1 MAKDYSLEKQRR
13 FTLVARVG
21 DFFSGLSVQYPHG
34 LWWSAVGLSKISDR
48 LALPAIIAVGACLRI
63 WQINSLGYNSD
74 EAVYAGQGAAI
85 AAVPTLKDIF
95 PIFRAHP
102 LLFQFVLAV
111 GYSYFGLSDLLG
123 RLMSVGIGVATIY
136 LVYQLGR
143 MLYGRSA
150 GILAALFVALM
161 PYHVIVTRQVLLD
174 GPMVFCATLALYL
187 IARFAATRGPMWFY
201 AAGAGMGLAFLAKET
216 SIVLIGSIYVFLAL
230 SPEIR
235 IRIRDLIISVGCMVL
250 IIAPFPLSLSLAG
263 AGGPKAGQNYLI
275 WQLFRRPNHEWT
287 FYPTSVPP
295 AMGVLVILA
304 AVLGLW
310 LLRGERSWRE
320 RLLIWWIL
328 VPTIFFQLWPTKG
341 FQYLLPTAPAVAI
354 LAARMVS
361 RWPNGEIQVLR
372 WRLPAGSIRTLTAS
386 AVALSLLLPSLSL
399 VQTVSSDRF
408 LAGSGGVPGGRE
420 AGLWVR
426 DNLPQGA
433 QLITIGPS
441 MANIIQFY
449 GYRRAYGLSVS
460 PNPLR
465 RNPSYAPILNPDYQI
480 RSSEMQYLV
489 WDAFSG
495 SRSTYFSER
504 LLEYAKRFNA
514 NVVHVESVPVIT
526 PDGATTTKPVIV
538 IYEVRP

>member
-1 MAKDYSLEKQRR
+1 MVAERV
-13 FTLVARVG
+13 FLVVVLAIG
-21 DFFSGLSVQYPHG
+21 AL
-34 LWWSAVGLSKISDR
+34 LR
-48 LALPAIIAVGACLRI
+48 L
-63 WQINSLGYNSD
+63 WQINTLGYNSD
-74 EAVYAGQGAAI
+74 EAVYAGQGAAM

-102 LLFQFVLAV
+102 LLFQFILAV
-111 GYSYFGLSDLLG
+111 GFSFFGLSDLLG
-123 RLMSVGIGVATIY
+123 RLMSVGVGLASIY
-136 LVYQLGR
+136 LVYQLGCR
-143 MLYGRSA
+143 LYGRGA
-150 GILAALFVALM
+150 GVLAALFVALM

-187 IARFAATRGPMWFY
+187 IARFAASRRPMWLY

-235 IRIRDLIISVGCMVL
+235 IRIRHLVASVICMALV
-250 IIAPFPLSLSLAG
+250 IAPFPLSLSLAG
-263 AGGPKAGQNYLI
+263 AGGSKAGQNYLI

-287 FYPTSVPP
+287 FYPMAVPP
-295 AMGVLVILA
+295 AIGVLVILA

-341 FQYLLPTAPAVAI
+341 FQYLLPAAPAVAI
-354 LAARMVS
+354 LAARTLS
-361 RWPNGEIQVLR
+361 RWPNGEVLLLR
-372 WRLPAGSIRTLTAS
+372 RRLSAGFIRALAVS
-386 AVALSLLLPSLSL
+386 VVALSLLLPSWSL
-399 VQTVSSDRF
+399 VQTVASDQF

-433 QLITIGPS
+433 QLMTVGPS

-449 GYRRAYGLSVS
+449 GHRKTYGLSIS

-465 RNPSYAPILNPDYQI
+465 RNPSYTAIRNPDYQI
-480 RSSEMQYLV
+480 RIGEIQYLV

-504 LLEYAKRFNA
+504 LLEYTRRFNTHVIHTETVS
-514 NVVHVESVPVIT
+514 VVT
-526 PDGATTTKPVIV
+526 LDGAMVEKPVIV